1 MKTLIFSFLL
11 FSLTVLAQNHPIAGE
26 NFNLVYDPFE
36 KGVFGAESNL
46 SVVYVFDYWGTK
58 VSYMAGSEGLFQN
71 VLNPDEGRKLETTM
85 DFVDGKFSA
94 RIMIPESAQILSYYI
109 TDGNNF
115 DYNDRKTFV
124 NYIYDKSGST
134 VKGARFR
141 NVDFLIMAGAETDVI
156 IKELED
162 ELAAF
167 PEDYLVR
174 SVLWEKRFLSK
185 NNLDDILS
193 VRAEFEKE
201 FSELKKDAQDNY
213 DLLNAEARIYSSFQ
227 MALSNHVMQYYQESN
242 NKIIE
247 LALQIPDGK
256 RSSVVERIYQA
267 HLQQQRS
274 AKFTE
279 DVIGKPLLDF
289 DFSAL
294 TGEKKKL
301 SDFKGKV
308 ILLDFWGTWCGPCV
322 AEIPNLI
329 KVYNKYK
336 SLGFEII
343 SVSSDLMMNSKTQD
357 EFKLFVEQKNMD
369 WTHTLDDKNQ
379 TIHRLYEISHW
390 PTLYLIDKT
399 GVIVKN
405 ENVLRGS
412 LLEKTLDEIFASEL

>member
-1 MKTLIFSFLL
+1 MKTFIFSFLL
-11 FSLTVLAQNHPIAGE
+11 FSLTVLAQNHPVAGE

-58 VSYMAGSEGLFQN
+58 ASYMAGSEGLFQN

-124 NYIYDKSGST
+124 NYVYDKSGST

-141 NVDFLIMAGAETDVI
+141 NVDFLLMAGAETDLI

-167 PEDYLVR
+167 PDDYLVR

-185 NNLDDILS
+185 NNLDDILL
-193 VRAEFEKE
+193 VRTEFEKE
-201 FSELKKDAQDNY
+201 FSNFKMAAQNNY
-213 DLLNAEARIYSSFQ
+213 DLLNAEGRIYMSFQ
-227 MALSNHVMQYYQESN
+227 RALNSFLMNYLSEI
-242 NKIIE
+242 NKRIIE
-247 LALQIPDGK
+247 IAEKIPDGK

-274 AKFTE
+274 TKFTE
-279 DVIGKPLLDF
+279 EVIGKPLLDF
-289 DFSAL
+289 DFVAL
-294 TGEKKKL
+294 NGEKKKL

-308 ILLDFWGTWCGPCV
+308 ILLDFWGTWCGPCI
-322 AEIPNLI
+322 AEIPNLL

-336 SLGFEII
+336 SFGFEII
-343 SVSSDLMMNSKTQD
+343 SISSDLMMNSKTQD
-357 EFKLFVEQKNMD
+357 EFKLFVEQRNMD

-390 PTLYLIDKT
+390 PTLYLIDKN
-399 GVIVKN
+399 GVIIKN

-412 LLEKTLDEIFASEL
+412 LLEKTLDEVFATEL